1 MGFWVGRSLSAKTVT
16 SRRAHDYQYSLGPLS
31 LHSEPQPIP
40 ASLGELLT
48 PIGKYSPGSYGITSL
63 CWIPVH
69 VKPCVCPPR
78 GKSVSPS
85 PVELLHSN
93 PTGLQSRRS
102 VVFSPDVRPSYP
114 HGGLFLSGNISVEPL
129 WA

>member
-1 MGFWVGRSLSAKTVT
+1 MITPWSHNPQGP
-16 SRRAHDYQYSLGPLS
+16 AHPFHEL
-31 LHSEPQPIP
+31 QPTL
-40 ASLGELLT
+40 ASLGDPQRPTDMSGPDSCEVTALL
-48 PIGKYSPGSYGITSL
+48 
-63 CWIPVH
+63 WDPVH